1 MSMTDP
7 IADLL
12 TRIRNGLRAKKSFV
26 ELPSSSLKVEVAK
39 ILKEEGYILDF
50 KVTEDGKQGI
60 LRLDLKYSSDG
71 RPVIEGLRRES
82 SPGRRVYV
90 GRDDIRPVLGGL
102 GTGILT
108 TSRGVLTD
116 KQARREGVGGELLC
130 TVW

>member
-26 ELPSSSLKVEVAK
+26 ELPSSSLKVEVSK
-39 ILKEEGYILDF
+39 ILKEEGYIRDF

-60 LRLDLKYSSDG
+60 LRLDLKYSPDG

>member
-39 ILKEEGYILDF
+39 ILKEEGYILDL

>member
-12 TRIRNGLRAKKSFV
+12 TRIRNGLKARKPFV
-26 ELPSSSLKVEVAK
+26 EIPSSNLKVEVAK
-39 ILKEEGYILDF
+39 ILKEEGYILNF

-60 LRLDLKYSSDG
+60 LRLDLKYTPEG
-71 RPVIEGLRRES
+71 RPAIEGLRRES

-90 GRDDIRPVLGGL
+90 AKDEIRPVLGGL
-102 GTGILT
+102 GVGILT

>member
-26 ELPSSSLKVEVAK
+26 ELPSSSLKVEVSK

-60 LRLDLKYSSDG
+60 LRLDLKYSPDG

>member
-12 TRIRNGLRAKKSFV
+12 TRIRNGLKARKPFV
-26 ELPSSSLKVEVAK
+26 EIPSSRLKVEVAK
-39 ILKEEGYILDF
+39 ILKEEGYILNF
-50 KVTEDGKQGI
+50 KVTEDGKHGI
-60 LRLDLKYSSDG
+60 LRLDLKYTAEG
-71 RPVIEGLRRES
+71 RPAIEGLRRES

-90 GRDDIRPVLGGL
+90 SKDEIRPVLGGL
-102 GTGILT
+102 GVGILT